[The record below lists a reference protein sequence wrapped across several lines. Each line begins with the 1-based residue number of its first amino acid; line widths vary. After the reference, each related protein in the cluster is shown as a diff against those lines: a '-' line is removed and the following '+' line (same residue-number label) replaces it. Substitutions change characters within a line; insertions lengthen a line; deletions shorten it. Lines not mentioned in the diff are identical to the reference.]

1 MGSKAEAFLKPWCP
15 FCGMDVGRP
24 TFASQRKMREF
35 SQGSCEC
42 GAVYVCDPTGH
53 TIGAAMVECLVSA
66 CNDQW
71 DLAWELIP
79 EDDYLTGIIEDYDE
93 ITHQVIPKRNLDGRA
108 VRGVLYFVRLHR
120 EMAELVKRYE
130 QKIETP
136 QTDAGAPVEEVA
148 ATVLAIEPSRDPKR
162 SKRRADKN
170 VVKAMAEARDIDG
183 LVDLFFDDRKVL
195 RFLQR
200 LLYAPTPGA
209 SYRVAWVIG
218 QVCGRVATREP
229 GAVADLLHRM
239 FEACADSASSSWGMV
254 EAIGSIIAARPDIY
268 GAFTR
273 HLFAFMGD
281 PGTREGVLWGLGEIA
296 AVKPDLIRKSTPF
309 YSLFPVLN
317 HANPCMRGLTLRLM
331 GRIEA
336 KEASLQIMG
345 LQFDSTPVTIYE
357 QGQPVETTV
366 AALSAEAARN
376 VHKEENHG
384 K

>member
-1 MGSKAEAFLKPWCP
+1 MSSKAEAILKPWCP

-24 TFASQRKMREF
+24 TFAAQRKLREF
-35 SQGSCEC
+35 SQGTCEC
-42 GAVYVCDPTGH
+42 GAVYVADPTGH

-79 EDDYLTGIIEDYDE
+79 EDDYLTGIIENYDE
-93 ITHQVIPKRNLDGRA
+93 VTHQVIPKRNLDGRA

-130 QKIETP
+130 QKLEA
-136 QTDAGAPVEEVA
+136 QQGDAVAVVAKEVA
-148 ATVLAIEPSRDPKR
+148 AVVPTIEPARDPKR

-170 VVKAMAEARDIDG
+170 TVKALADARNIDD

-200 LLYAPTPGA
+200 LLYEPTPGA
-209 SYRVAWVIG
+209 NYRIAWVIG

-229 GAVADLLHRM
+229 GPVADLLHRL
-239 FEACADSASSSWGMV
+239 FEASADSAASSWGMV
-254 EAIGSIIAARPDIY
+254 EAIGAIIAGRPDIY

-273 HLFAFMGD
+273 HLFNFMGD
-281 PGTREGVLWGLGEIA
+281 PGTREAVLWGLGEIA

-317 HANPCMRGLTLRLM
+317 HDIPLLRALTLRLLA
-331 GRIEA
+331 RLNA
-336 KEASLQIMG
+336 TEASLQIMG
-345 LQFDSTPVTIYE
+345 LQFDQTPVTIYE
-357 QGQPVETTV
+357 QGLPVETTV
-366 AALSAEAARN
+366 AALSAEASRN
-376 VHKEENHG
+376 LHTNEG
-384 K
+384 

>member
-1 MGSKAEAFLKPWCP
+1 MSSKAEAILKPWCP

-24 TFASQRKMREF
+24 TFAAQRKLREF
-35 SQGSCEC
+35 SQGTCEC
-42 GAVYVCDPTGH
+42 GAVYVADATGH

-79 EDDYLTGIIEDYDE
+79 EDDYLTGIIENYDE
-93 ITHQVIPKRNLDGRA
+93 VTHQVIPKRNLDGRA

-130 QKIETP
+130 QKLEA
-136 QTDAGAPVEEVA
+136 QQGDAVAVAAKEVA
-148 ATVLAIEPSRDPKR
+148 AVAPAIEPARDPKR
-162 SKRRADKN
+162 SKRRADKFA
-170 VVKAMAEARDIDG
+170 VKALADARNIDD

-200 LLYAPTPGA
+200 LLYEPTPGA
-209 SYRVAWVIG
+209 NYRIAWVIG

-229 GAVADLLHRM
+229 GPVADLLHRL
-239 FEACADSASSSWGMV
+239 FEASADSAASSWGMV
-254 EAIGSIIAARPDIY
+254 EAIGAIIAGRPDIY

-273 HLFAFMGD
+273 HLFNFMGD
-281 PGTREGVLWGLGEIA
+281 PGTREAVLWGLGEIA

-317 HANPCMRGLTLRLM
+317 HDIPLLRALTLRVLA
-331 GRIEA
+331 RLNA
-336 KEASLQIMG
+336 TEASLQIMG
-345 LQFDSTPVTIYE
+345 LQFDQTPVTIYE
-357 QGQPVETTV
+357 QGLPVETTV
-366 AALSAEAARN
+366 AALSVEASRN
-376 VHKEENHG
+376 LHTNKG
-384 K
+384 

>member
-1 MGSKAEAFLKPWCP
+1 MSSKAEAILKPWCP

-24 TFASQRKMREF
+24 TFAAQRKLREF
-35 SQGSCEC
+35 SQGTCEC
-42 GAVYVCDPTGH
+42 GAVYVADAAGH

-79 EDDYLTGIIEDYDE
+79 EDDYLTGIIENYDE
-93 ITHQVIPKRNLDGRA
+93 VTHQVIPKRNLDGRA

-130 QKIETP
+130 QKLEA
-136 QTDAGAPVEEVA
+136 QQGDAVAVAAKEVA
-148 ATVLAIEPSRDPKR
+148 AVAPAIEPARDPKR

-170 VVKAMAEARDIDG
+170 TVKALADARNIDD

-200 LLYAPTPGA
+200 LLYEPTPGA
-209 SYRVAWVIG
+209 NYRIAWVIG

-229 GAVADLLHRM
+229 GPVADLLHRL
-239 FEACADSASSSWGMV
+239 FEASADSAASSWGMV
-254 EAIGSIIAARPDIY
+254 EAIGAIIAGRPDIY

-273 HLFAFMGD
+273 HLFNFMGD
-281 PGTREGVLWGLGEIA
+281 PGTREAVLWGLGEIA

-317 HANPCMRGLTLRLM
+317 HDIPLLRALTLRLLA
-331 GRIEA
+331 RLNA
-336 KEASLQIMG
+336 TEASLQIMG
-345 LQFDSTPVTIYE
+345 LQFDQTPVTIYE
-357 QGQPVETTV
+357 QGLPVETTV
-366 AALSAEAARN
+366 AALSAEASRN
-376 VHKEENHG
+376 LHTNEG
-384 K
+384 